1 MITIADRIKR
11 AQELNAMGRGA
22 IGLWTRVNR
31 AKCAADA
38 PHYRYVTTANGGR
51 LAVDVDLGPCAHFP
65 EASYPNPK
73 DEVRDA

>member
-1 MITIADRIKR
+1 MTAQERITR

-38 PHYRYVTTANGGR
+38 PHYRYVSTANGGR
-51 LAVDVDLGPCAHFP
+51 LKVDVDLGPCKHFP
-65 EASYPNPK
+65 EAHYPNPK
-73 DEVRDA
+73 AGA